1 MGFNEDIV
9 VNLYLSKRYTIWFKT
24 TTMIKTI
31 RIISCLLLLIG
42 ANLTAFGQDKLS
54 EEVVADLKQ
63 TPKFAFG
70 VSDEFHLKGVL
81 NMYDTLVESSV
92 AIEAYEI
99 VVKGKVVKDLVKG
112 SELDAFFEKYRGKV
126 KVSVCSMAMKKL
138 GVTEDQLFEGLD
150 PVPTASIRMLQLQAN
165 GYNTLS
171 Y

>member
-1 MGFNEDIV
+1 M
-9 VNLYLSKRYTIWFKT
+9 LLSG
-24 TTMIKTI
+24 
-31 RIISCLLLLIG
+31 IS
-42 ANLTAFGQDKLS
+42 ANTFGQEKLG

-63 TPKFAFG
+63 TPKFGFG

-81 NMYDTLVESSV
+81 SMYDTLVDSGV
-92 AIEAYEI
+92 AVDAYEI

-112 SELDAFFEKYRGKV
+112 SELDVFFEKYRGKV

-138 GVTEDQLFEGLD
+138 GVTKDQLFEGLD
-150 PVPTASIRMLQLQAN
+150 VVPTASIRMLQLQAN

>member
-1 MGFNEDIV
+1 MPNQ
-9 VNLYLSKRYTIWFKT
+9 FKT
-24 TTMIKTI
+24 TTMRKTM
-31 RIISCLLLLIG
+31 RIITCFLLLFC
-42 ANLTAFGQDKLS
+42 ANMKAFGQEKLS
-54 EEVVADLKQ
+54 EDIVADLKL

-81 NMYDTLVESSV
+81 NMYDTLMDSGVV
-92 AIEAYEI
+92 IEAFEI

-112 SELDAFFEKYRGKV
+112 SELDTFFEKYRGKV

-138 GVTEDQLFEGLD
+138 GVTEDQLFEGLE